1 MLTFAGSTVFL
12 DNNKTRTFFKTDLSL
27 ILNTVV
33 CNRCRLLQKQFSAR
47 NWIREDGKQAR
58 EVTPQPNFV
67 VFLKLETPSNV
78 KITVI
83 GGGSFGTAMSK
94 VFGMKGY
101 QVCLLVRDPN
111 IVAGINQDR
120 RNPKYLREF
129 TLPDSVCATSDVESA
144 LEDTQLVV
152 HALPVQVSR
161 EVLEKVSPFIPT
173 AVPVLST
180 SKGLEVTSHKFMFE
194 LLQETVSNSGNKRPL
209 AFLSGPSFAKEIM
222 QELPT
227 AVVVACE
234 SLETASLIANMLSS
248 SIFKVFTTTDFIGV
262 EVAGALKNIIAIAA
276 GMAEGMGLGMNA
288 IAGLV
293 TRGCSEMRRVAEFL
307 GGSSVTLSGLSGVG
321 DTFLTC
327 FGPLSRNRTVGYRLG
342 KGETLSEILKTSQEV
357 AEGVATAKAV
367 VEWLP
372 AVLNTTYTRALVR
385 FPILLSVAP
394 ILEGRLTP
402 EEGMQQ
408 LMSMPPTVED

>member
-1 MLTFAGSTVFL
+1 MLSFAENTFSVKNNMKSFFKEDPSFVLNTNCLNFCEHQTKFSVRNWFETHGKKGRKVPRGNVGTVFS
-12 DNNKTRTFFKTDLSL
+12 RF
-27 ILNTVV
+27 
-33 CNRCRLLQKQFSAR
+33 
-47 NWIREDGKQAR
+47 
-58 EVTPQPNFV
+58 
-67 VFLKLETPSNV
+67 ETPSNV

-101 QVCLLVRDPN
+101 QVCLLVRDRN
-111 IVAGINQDR
+111 IVDGINQER

-129 TLPDSVCATSDVESA
+129 TLPHSVFATSNVESA
-144 LEDTQLVV
+144 LEGTQLVV

-161 EVLEKVSPFIPT
+161 EVLERVAPFIPT
-173 AVPVLST
+173 GVPVLST
-180 SKGLEVTSHKFMFE
+180 SKGLEVASHKFMFE
-194 LLQETVSNSGNKRPL
+194 LLQETVSNHGNRRPL

-234 SLETASLIANMLSS
+234 NLEIAGQIAAMLSS

-342 KGETLSEILKTSQEV
+342 KGESLNEILTTSQEV

-394 ILEGRLTP
+394 ILEGKLTP

-408 LMSMPPTVED
+408 LMAMPPTVED

>member
-1 MLTFAGSTVFL
+1 VFIGTVSQLVFDCCFLTS
-12 DNNKTRTFFKTDLSL
+12 
-27 ILNTVV
+27 
-33 CNRCRLLQKQFSAR
+33 
-47 NWIREDGKQAR
+47 
-58 EVTPQPNFV
+58 
-67 VFLKLETPSNV
+67 
-78 KITVI
+78 
-83 GGGSFGTAMSK
+83 SK
-94 VFGMKGY
+94 
-101 QVCLLVRDPN
+101 VRDPN
-111 IVAGINQDR
+111 IVSGINNDR

-129 TLPDSVCATSDVESA
+129 ALPECVTATSNTELA
-144 LEDTQLVV
+144 LERTDLVV

-161 EVLEKVSPFIPT
+161 EVLAKVSPFIPSG
-173 AVPVLST
+173 VPVLST
-180 SKGLEVTSHKFMFE
+180 SKGLEVASHKFMFE
-194 LLQETVSNSGNKRPL
+194 ILQETISADGNRRPL

-227 AVVVACE
+227 AVVIACE
-234 SLETASLIANMLSS
+234 KLETAKQIANMLSS
-248 SIFKVFTTTDFIGV
+248 PTFKVFTTTDYIGV

-293 TRGCSEMRRVAEFL
+293 TRGCSEMRRVAEYL
-307 GGSSVTLSGLSGVG
+307 GGSPVTLSGLSGVG

-342 KGETLSEILKTSQEV
+342 KGERLDEILKTSQEV

-372 AVLNTTYTRALVR
+372 SILNTTYTRALVR

-394 ILEGRLTP
+394 ILEGKLTP

-408 LMSMPPTVED
+408 LMAMPPTVED